1 MFFTKISLKYFT
13 IHRFFNAVKV
23 LFGYVFSILFR
34 SPFNWGQ
41 PIVLSIEPSS
51 VCQLKCPECYTGTG
65 LTKRETIFI
74 DFELYKSII
83 DKVYKKTWIIN
94 LYFQGEAF
102 LHKDIFQMIDYA
114 SKRNLMTVISTNG
127 VAFDNE
133 TIDKLLKYPPSLLIF
148 SIDGIS
154 ENSYEKYRKNASLE
168 DVIFKLKNLSE
179 TVKIRNNR
187 FPKLEIQTIVTQ
199 QNENE
204 IEQISNLAKECN
216 ANFRLKTL
224 QIIGSE
230 DQNNLLPKNPK
241 YRRYIKDL
249 KPKKIKNSCRRLWTH
264 MLVTC
269 DGYVVHC
276 CMDKNKK
283 YSIAKIDSKLENDF
297 WKLESRK
304 SFQQRV
310 LKNKSQ
316 IDICQNCG
324 L

>member
-148 SIDGIS
+148 LLMEYLKIATKIS
-154 ENSYEKYRKNASLE
+154 
-168 DVIFKLKNLSE
+168 
-179 TVKIRNNR
+179 
-187 FPKLEIQTIVTQ
+187 
-199 QNENE
+199 
-204 IEQISNLAKECN
+204 
-216 ANFRLKTL
+216 
-224 QIIGSE
+224 
-230 DQNNLLPKNPK
+230 
-241 YRRYIKDL
+241 
-249 KPKKIKNSCRRLWTH
+249 
-264 MLVTC
+264 
-269 DGYVVHC
+269 
-276 CMDKNKK
+276 
-283 YSIAKIDSKLENDF
+283 
-297 WKLESRK
+297 
-304 SFQQRV
+304 
-310 LKNKSQ
+310 
-316 IDICQNCG
+316 
-324 L
+324 